1 MITKGFK
8 VTNPPPLALPFYVS
22 INKTA
27 WDMLLITTL
36 NVLKNLSLNKKD
48 FININKAHIERWN
61 TEISNSSNVMGQ
73 VITNFKIFYSK
84 YNTGTWS
91 TKKIFEKIN
100 D

>member
-8 VTNPPPLALPFYVS
+8 VTKPPPLALPFYVP

-36 NVLKNLSLNKKD
+36 NIPKNLSLNKKD
-48 FININKAHIERWN
+48 FININKEHIERLN
-61 TEISNSSNVMGQ
+61 TEISNSSNVIGQ

-84 YNTGTWS
+84 
-91 TKKIFEKIN
+91 
-100 D
+100 